1 MPKSRAKLIV
11 KGMVQGVNFRYY
23 TQREAQKR
31 NLTGWVRNL
40 ADGSVGAV
48 FEGEEE
54 DVEAMIQWCH
64 HGPPS
69 AHVTELIVQPEEYR
83 GEFQTFFVKF

>member
-1 MPKSRAKLIV
+1 MAKTRARLII
-11 KGMVQGVNFRYY
+11 KGIVQGVNFRYY
-23 TQREAQKR
+23 TQRQAKIN

-40 ADGSVGAV
+40 PGGSVAAL

-54 DVEAMIQWCH
+54 DVEALIQWCR

-69 AHVTELIVQPEEYR
+69 AHVTELIVQPEEFR
-83 GEFQTFFVKF
+83 GEFQSFSILF

>member
-1 MPKSRAKLIV
+1 MAKSRAKLIV
-11 KGMVQGVNFRYY
+11 KGMVQGVNFRFY
-23 TQREAQKR
+23 TQRQAQKH

-40 ADGSVGAV
+40 PDGSVAAV

-69 AHVTELIVQPEEYR
+69 AHVTQVIVQPEEYR
-83 GEFQTFFVKF
+83 GEFQRFSVVF

>member
-11 KGMVQGVNFRYY
+11 KGIVQGVNFRYY